1 MMQRVAAV
9 LATMVLCSGCEPTR
23 TAAPGVDHGKKKP
36 ETVVAKPP
44 EFAPL
49 PGSPEAEAEAAAAA
63 RAAQKPEVEMIREYA
78 RAGVSGRDKYD
89 ASIVFTPMH
98 ANFSLKEQAI
108 FDLQIPKA
116 MELFQ
121 GVHNRKPNS
130 HAEFMREIIQ
140 KSNIRL
146 PRLSEGARYI
156 YDPEIGEFLIERPK
170 PAN

>member
-1 MMQRVAAV
+1 MQRAAAFLAVA
-9 LATMVLCSGCEPTR
+9 MLCSGCEPTR
-23 TAAPGVDHGKKKP
+23 TAAPGIDHGRKKS
-36 ETVVAKPP
+36 EAVVAKPP

-63 RAAQKPEVEMIREYA
+63 QAAKPREVEMIREYA
-78 RAGVSGRDKYD
+78 RAGVTGRDKYD
-89 ASIVFTPMH
+89 ATIVFTPLH

-121 GVHNRKPNS
+121 GVHNRKPSS

-146 PRLSEGARYI
+146 PRLSEGARYV